1 MSKNTKVQMTKI
13 NPNIKLENLLNSYNT
28 LKLILSPNLNEKNIL
43 FMNSIIDIIESQLKN
58 FVQLLNINESKKI
71 FEILNINNQNLSKQ
85 IANLY
90 ETITSSIY
98 LGTSLFDKDRTENT
112 QIYIKGKEFDLLEEQ
127 KHSFN
132 IIDSPTYEIIDNKK
146 DSKNFEYNEDFKE
159 IKINRNEKMKEKKLN
174 KDKNIEKLVKRDK
187 DIRDKLKEKEK
198 LIQNLKSQEKEKSR
212 DIFQKAIKQK
222 KKNKSKL
229 NERKR
234 INESYNNINNNNS
247 KTHTNKDYS
256 NVYRNVKNRIKSMK
270 QSNYSSA
277 TEIKIEKKPQIKRRQ
292 KAIETEIFS
301 YKDNNNKF
309 RNTTPKR
316 QKNKFKYFL
325 FDDDEDENIEK
336 GIKFQRRNK
345 KFHTVGI
352 DSLQV
357 PYISGFE
364 RNGNICPMNIS
375 ITFSNRFENKD
386 KRPFKK
392 KKNNKSMKIKIEE
405 NNNKKSNKI
414 NSNRNNNKIKTKTK
428 TEILPSTVNRKNK
441 NINLNLNL
449 NNDYFSLE
457 QYLAPYNQNGE
468 KMFMTKTGSI
478 SINQNQKDFLED
490 YINNYLFDDN
500 KIKGERCIKKNI
512 KIYSIIQ
519 NTKEI
524 KELIKS
530 MKEKKNQAKSKNT
543 ATATN
548 NDANDIEKLFQ
559 LLPPSFKILVDNV
572 YLKKKKAS
580 LFDRSIFKIC
590 HNILDDYK
598 ELETKEDIFTFKT
611 RPKSKSSFR
620 AKSYSKNF

>member
-1 MSKNTKVQMTKI
+1 MTKI

-43 FMNSIIDIIESQLKN
+43 FMNSIIDIIVCQLKN

-90 ETITSSIY
+90 EAITSSLY
-98 LGTSLFDKDRTENT
+98 LGSSLFDKDKTENT

-127 KHSFN
+127 QHSFH
-132 IIDSPTYEIIDNKK
+132 IIDSPTYELIGNKK
-146 DSKNFEYNEDFKE
+146 DSKNFEISEDFKE
-159 IKINRNEKMKEKKLN
+159 IKINRNEKIKEKKLN
-174 KDKNIEKLVKRDK
+174 KDKNIEKLIKRDK
-187 DIRDKLKEKEK
+187 DMRDKLREKEK
-198 LIQNLKSQEKEKSR
+198 LIHNLKLKETEKSK

-229 NERKR
+229 KERKR
-234 INESYNNINNNNS
+234 INESYNNINNNS
-247 KTHTNKDYS
+247 KTHTQMKDYS

-277 TEIKIEKKPQIKRRQ
+277 TEIKIEKKPQIKKRQ

-301 YKDNNNKF
+301 YKDNRY
-309 RNTTPKR
+309 RNTTPKKE
-316 QKNKFKYFL
+316 KNKFKYFL
-325 FDDDEDENIEK
+325 FDGDEDENIEK

-345 KFHTVGI
+345 KYNTVGI
-352 DSLQV
+352 DSFQV
-357 PYISGFE
+357 PYIIGFE
-364 RNGNICPMNIS
+364 KNGNICPNNIS
-375 ITFSNRFENKD
+375 ITFSNRFEDKD
-386 KRPFKK
+386 KKPSKK
-392 KKNNKSMKIKIEE
+392 KKIKKSMKIKIEE

-414 NSNRNNNKIKTKTK
+414 NNRNNNNNKIKPK
-428 TEILPSTVNRKNK
+428 TEINKKNK
-441 NINLNLNL
+441 NINLNL
-449 NNDYFSLE
+449 NNDYFSLD
-457 QYLAPYNQNGE
+457 QYLTPYNQNGE

-478 SINQNQKDFLED
+478 SINQNQKDLLED
-490 YINNYLFDDN
+490 YINNYLFEDN
-500 KIKGERCIKKNI
+500 KIKNERCIKKNI
-512 KIYSIIQ
+512 KIYNLIQ
-519 NTKEI
+519 NTNEI
-524 KELIKS
+524 KEIIKS
-530 MKEKKNQAKSKNT
+530 MKERKNQVKSKNSPN
-543 ATATN
+543 N
-548 NDANDIEKLFQ
+548 NDTNDIEKLFQ

-598 ELETKEDIFTFKT
+598 ELETKEDIFTLKI

-620 AKSYSKNF
+620 AKSYNKNF